1 MVLKKA
7 NDKSPSWTG
16 VEFLYKFLINNKGI
30 GPFAKKCNIEDVEIG
45 DIIQLSFD
53 GIKFSH
59 TLFIVG
65 IILVGVLVLYL
76 YVTNYKDNHYG
87 GRFHKD
93 F

>member
-1 MVLKKA
+1 MSDHCFIFHTRMLYQGIERKCQNMKKL
-7 NDKSPSWTG
+7 DPFVSIVDLLLLIG
-16 VEFLYKFLINNKGI
+16 CGCMFLYGKMS
-30 GPFAKKCNIEDVEIG
+30 AY
-45 DIIQLSFD
+45 S
-53 GIKFSH
+53 
-59 TLFIVG
+59 LFIVG

>member
-1 MVLKKA
+1 MSDHCFIFHTRMLYQGIERKCQNMKKL
-7 NDKSPSWTG
+7 DPFVIIVDLLLLIG
-16 VEFLYKFLINNKGI
+16 CGCMFLYGKMS
-30 GPFAKKCNIEDVEIG
+30 AY
-45 DIIQLSFD
+45 S
-53 GIKFSH
+53 
-59 TLFIVG
+59 LFVVG